1 MQGGEGEAKSWEEE
15 IVAKVAT
22 LEQTV
27 MELRRQNTDLADE
40 VADQKDK
47 LAYRKHKV
55 KKARAHLETV

>member
-1 MQGGEGEAKSWEEE
+1 ME
-15 IVAKVAT
+15 KVAT

-27 MELRRQNTDLADE
+27 AELRRQNKDLAEE

-55 KKARAHLETV
+55 KKARAHLDTV